1 MQNLNI
7 SLLQTSLHWQDKA
20 ANYKK
25 FEALIQRTGDTDVII
40 LPEMFT
46 TGFTMEP
53 EQLAEE
59 FPGPSLDWMATQAN
73 RTGAVITG
81 SIVTKANGHYYNR
94 LVWMT
99 PDGSYQTYDKRHL
112 FRMANEDK
120 HYSAGTDRLIVEY
133 KGWRIFPLIC
143 YDLRFPVWSRNQ
155 DDYDLL
161 IYIANWPSVR
171 REPWKALLP
180 ARAIENLCYVAGVN
194 RVGEDGNGFP
204 HSGDSMVIDPKG
216 TCLFHQADQE
226 IVETLTLDAEAL
238 LKFRKRFP
246 ADRDA
251 DDFNIKQ

>member
-73 RTGAVITG
+73 RTGAAITG
-81 SIVTKANGHYYNR
+81 SIVTKANDHYYNR

-99 PDGSYQTYDKRHL
+99 PDGNYQTYDKRHL

-120 HYSAGTDRLIVEY
+120 HYSAGKGRLVVEY
-133 KGWRIFPLIC
+133 KGWRICPLIC

-155 DDYDLL
+155 NDYDLL

-180 ARAIENLCYVAGVN
+180 ARAIENICYVTGVN

-226 IVETLTLDAEAL
+226 IVKTLTLDAEAL

>member
-1 MQNLNI
+1 MQNLKI
-7 SLLQTSLHWQDKA
+7 SLLQTSLHWQDKS

-53 EQLAEE
+53 EQLAES
-59 FPGPSLDWMATQAN
+59 FPGPSIDWMATQAKL
-73 RTGAVITG
+73 ADAAITG
-81 SIVTKANGHYYNR
+81 SIVTKLGGNYYNR

-120 HYSAGTDRLIVEY
+120 HYSAGKDRLVVEY
-133 KGWRIFPLIC
+133 KGWRICPLIC

-155 DDYDLL
+155 NDYDLL

-171 REPWKALLP
+171 REPWKTLLP

-216 TCLFHQADQE
+216 TCLFYQADQE